1 MNPDTVME
9 LGRQTLTVIAF
20 VCAPV
25 LLTGLAAGLIVSV
38 FQAATQV
45 SESTLSFLPKVAS
58 VLAVLLIGGNWILG
72 QLTTFTTQIIQR
84 ISEVGP

>member
-1 MNPDTVME
+1 MGPDTVME
-9 LGRQTLTVIAF
+9 LGRQTLTVVAY

-25 LLTGLAAGLIVSV
+25 LLVGLAAGLIVSI

-45 SESTLSFLPKVAS
+45 SESTLSFLPKVAAVMM
-58 VLAVLLIGGNWILG
+58 VLVLGGPWILE
-72 QLTTFTTQIIQR
+72 QLTAFAAQIFER